1 MNDKLFKIIA
11 YALLGVSAIMG
22 VYFFAV
28 TDFKLSPQGSVQT
41 TSGVMLS
48 YTYLLAIIATAAAL
62 IFSIVGMAQNPKKAK
77 NALIG
82 VVGLIVIVGISYFL
96 SGSEVYNDLDGNIL
110 ADAATSKK
118 SEAGLIAFYILGAGA
133 IGSIIYAEV
142 SKMFK

>member
-1 MNDKLFKIIA
+1 MDNKLFKYILIG
-11 YALLGVSAIMG
+11 LLGLSAI
-22 VYFFAV
+22 
-28 TDFKLSPQGSVQT
+28 LSVLFMFDIVSEGLLITWCYV
-41 TSGVMLS
+41 
-48 YTYLLAIIATAAAL
+48 LLAIASLSAIIFPL
-62 IFSIVGMAQNPKKAK
+62 ITMAQNPKGAK